1 MNKHRNKN
9 VAEESAMDPTK
20 ILNAM
25 NEQELFQYI
34 IRRFVTHQFK
44 PEFLAN
50 KVSRGELFA
59 LLQSMAPAVGCVG
72 FHAIVIHLLLE
83 KLGVTDAEI
92 EAHKT
97 KLAELKVSEIEAEQL
112 KAEAAL
118 ATVAEIPPTIQ

>member
-9 VAEESAMDPTK
+9 VAEQSAMDPTK

-34 IRRFVTHQFK
+34 IRRFVGNQFK

-118 ATVAEIPPTIQ
+118 ATVAEILPTIQ